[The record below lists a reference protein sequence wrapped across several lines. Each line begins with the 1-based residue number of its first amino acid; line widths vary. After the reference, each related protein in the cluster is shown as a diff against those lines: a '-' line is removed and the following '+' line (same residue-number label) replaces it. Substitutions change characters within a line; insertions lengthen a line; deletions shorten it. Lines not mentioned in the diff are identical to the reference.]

1 MRDITYAQALNEAL
15 AEELEYDPRVFLMGE
30 DIGQYGGVFGVSK
43 GLLDRFGPE
52 RVRDTPIS
60 ETGFIGCG
68 VGAALM
74 GKRPVVE
81 VMWVDFALVAMDQ
94 IVNQAAKLRYMSGGA
109 LSVPMVIRTQ
119 QGGYRGNGAQHSQSL
134 ETYFAHIPGLKVVF
148 PSTPHD
154 AKALLKAA
162 IRDPDP
168 VIFLEHKMLYT
179 TRGNPDDGAVAE
191 LGKADVK
198 RKGNDATIITYGR
211 TVFDALQAAQAME
224 GEGKSVEV
232 LDLRSLV
239 PLDIDA
245 VLASVRKTHR
255 VLIVHEATRFVGV
268 GAELAATIQELV
280 FDDLDAPI
288 GRVGAEF
295 VPIPYAAPLEG
306 QVLPDAARIGAALH
320 HLWN

>member
-1 MRDITYAQALNEAL
+1 
-15 AEELEYDPRVFLMGE
+15 MGE
-30 DIGQYGGVFGVSK
+30 DIGEYGGVFGVSK
-43 GLLDRFGPE
+43 GLLDRFGPD
-52 RVRDTPIS
+52 RIRDTPIS

-134 ETYFAHIPGLKVVF
+134 EAYFAHVPGLKVVI
-148 PSTPHD
+148 PSTPQD
-154 AKALLKAA
+154 AKGLLKAA

-168 VIFLEHKMLYT
+168 VIFLEHKMLYASH
-179 TRGNPDDGAVAE
+179 GMVGGAGLIP
-191 LGKADVK
+191 LGSADVK
-198 RKGNDATIITYGR
+198 REGRDATIVTYGR
-211 TVFDALQAAQAME
+211 TVFDSLRAAEILE

-232 LDLRSLV
+232 VDLRSLV
-239 PLDIDA
+239 PLDIEA

-268 GAELAATIQELV
+268 GAELAATIQELA
-280 FDDLDAPI
+280 FDELDAPV

-295 VPIPYAAPLEG
+295 VPVPYAASLEG
-306 QVLPDAARIGAALH
+306 EVLPDAARIGAALR